1 MTALPPRLSQAF
13 LTAAYELGMASAAR
27 LFTRELAAE
36 GGAELVAAARDIFG
50 REFPV
55 WHSVAS
61 RWLADGRGVEPRPAA
76 LEPVLA
82 GIRRLLVVGLE
93 TDWLDLL
100 LPRLV
105 GIEVGLL
112 LERAGDARRVL
123 ANYEGLAVGVELGDL
138 HRWSGR
144 HSGLLTFLYGSDR
157 HVAHVPGVWLRASGP
172 DVRAQFA
179 VLVGWD
185 ILGAPMDLYPRW
197 LAETSVSDFSAL
209 VRS

>member
-1 MTALPPRLSQAF
+1 MSALPPRLSQAF

-36 GGAELVAAARDIFG
+36 GGTELVAAARDAFG

-55 WHSVAS
+55 WHCVAS
-61 RWLADGRGVEPRPAA
+61 RWLADERGVEPCPSVIEPA
-76 LEPVLA
+76 LV

-93 TDWLDLL
+93 ADWLDVL
-100 LPRLV
+100 LPRLERT
-105 GIEVGLL
+105 EVGLL
-112 LERAGDARRVL
+112 LERTGDARRVL
-123 ANYEGLAVGVELGDL
+123 ANYEGLAVGVELGEL

-157 HVAHVPGVWLRASGP
+157 HVAHVSGVWLRVSGP

-179 VLVGWD
+179 TLVGWD
-185 ILGAPMDLYPRW
+185 ILGTPMELYPRW
-197 LAETSVSDFSAL
+197 LVETSVGDFSSL

>member
-36 GGAELVAAARDIFG
+36 GGAELVAAARDVLG

-55 WHSVAS
+55 WHCVAS
-61 RWLADGRGVEPRPAA
+61 LWLADARGVEPRPAEI
-76 LEPVLA
+76 EPALA
-82 GIRRLLVVGLE
+82 GIRKLLVVGLE
-93 TDWLDLL
+93 ADWLDVL
-100 LPRLV
+100 LPRLERT
-105 GIEVGLL
+105 EVGLL
-112 LERAGDARRVL
+112 LDRVGDARRVL

-144 HSGLLTFLYGSDR
+144 HSGLLTFVYGSDL
-157 HVAHVPGVWLRASGP
+157 HVAHVPGVWLRVSGP
-172 DVRAQFA
+172 DVRAQFSA
-179 VLVGWD
+179 LVGWD
-185 ILGAPMDLYPRW
+185 ILGAPMELYPRW
-197 LAETSVSDFSAL
+197 LAETGAGDFSAL